1 MDRITMGTAA
11 AIVDDLDEI
20 IEKLVD
26 IKSILQGYP
35 EMKAR
40 IISAY
45 AAVGE
50 VREQLYNGDF

>member
-1 MDRITMGTAA
+1 MDLITICTAA
-11 AIVDDLDEI
+11 AIVDDLDEV

-26 IKSILQGYP
+26 IKSTLQGYLH
-35 EMKAR
+35 MKAR

-45 AAVGE
+45 AALGE